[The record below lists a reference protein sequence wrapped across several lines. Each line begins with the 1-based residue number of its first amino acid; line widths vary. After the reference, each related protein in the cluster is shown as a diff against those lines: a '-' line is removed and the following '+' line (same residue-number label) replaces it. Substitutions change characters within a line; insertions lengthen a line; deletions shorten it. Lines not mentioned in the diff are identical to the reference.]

1 MKRLVLVVVAL
12 GALLAG
18 YVYWTSDER
27 QIRRL
32 LDGIADAVTQEE
44 GSGGVVGLAEVA
56 GLTRYLAPEVTFD
69 PGEPFTAMT
78 GAQNIV
84 STVGRLRAIM
94 TTVRLDISEP
104 QVEVAGKTASVR
116 TAAQLILRDRDGA
129 DVVEAR
135 DVLVEVEKRDAGWVV
150 TTARVRRVIPP

>member
-1 MKRLVLVVVAL
+1 
-12 GALLAG
+12 
-18 YVYWTSDER
+18 
-27 QIRRL
+27 
-32 LDGIADAVTQEE
+32 
-44 GSGGVVGLAEVA
+44 
-56 GLTRYLAPEVTFD
+56 
-69 PGEPFTAMT
+69 MT

-84 STVGRLRAIM
+84 STVGRLRTIM

-116 TAAQLILRDRDGA
+116 TTAQLILRDRDGA